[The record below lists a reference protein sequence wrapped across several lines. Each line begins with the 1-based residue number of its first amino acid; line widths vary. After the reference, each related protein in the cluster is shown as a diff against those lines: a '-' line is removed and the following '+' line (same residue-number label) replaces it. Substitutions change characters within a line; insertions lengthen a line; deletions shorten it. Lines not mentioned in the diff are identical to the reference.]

1 MKVKILLSFICL
13 LLIACDKKPEVL
25 AGLDFSL
32 WEKDKFGCNGY
43 RKNQVNLLQL
53 NKDDLLTF
61 SEKEIVNMLG
71 VANETE
77 LIDRSEKYYIYI
89 LQGSTKCNK
98 DSRDEVIYLRLR
110 FNSLGYSKEVLIL
123 TEKYNNS

>member
-1 MKVKILLSFICL
+1 MKVKFLLSFICI
-13 LLIACDKKPEVL
+13 LLIACEKKPVVL

-32 WEKDKFGCNGY
+32 WENDKFGCNGY

-53 NKDDLLTF
+53 NKDDLLKF

-77 LIDRSEKYYIYI
+77 LIDRSEKYYIYL

-98 DSRDEVIYLRLR
+98 NSRDEVIYLRLR

-123 TEKYNNS
+123 TDS